1 MGSFKKDSKKKKKN
15 KAKAFFK
22 PIANAGKAVNKSVLK
37 PVGHKLSRA
46 ADVVIK
52 GADNVA
58 DGLNP
63 MYLLGFGA
71 LGLGALV
78 MTRK

>member
-1 MGSFKKDSKKKKKN
+1 MGAFKKDSKKRKRDPLKS
-15 KAKAFFK
+15 FFK
-22 PIANAGKAVNKSVLK
+22 PVADAGKAVNKSVLK

-71 LGLGALV
+71 LGIGAIML
-78 MTRK
+78 TRK